1 MVSFINKD
9 LVDRIMKQEL
19 SKTDRFSNFLGLFT
33 LVVREQRRFTS
44 IWTQTLLAP
53 IVTSALFITVFSFV
67 FSDRNAELLSNY
79 DYSLFIAPG
88 ILMMVT
94 IQNSFA
100 NTSTSILVSKVNG
113 NVVDTLMPSLSSLE
127 LSLGFMIG
135 GTLRGLFV
143 ASGVLV
149 VIFPLLSLFPEN
161 LFILYFY
168 IIMGSITFSLLG
180 ILVGIFCKK
189 FDQMSAV
196 NNFIIAPLSFLSG
209 TFYSVSKL
217 PAPFDVISTF
227 NPVFWLMDGVRFGAL
242 GYAESNI
249 FFGCL
254 GILIFNLVLFSIV
267 WKWFSVGYFLKD

>member
-1 MVSFINKD
+1 MVFLINKEQ
-9 LVDRIMKQEL
+9 VKIIMTQEL
-19 SKTDRFSNFLGLFT
+19 KKTNRFSNFLGLFT
-33 LVVREQRRFTS
+33 LIVREQRRFTS

-67 FSDRNAELLSNY
+67 FSDRNAEILSNY
-79 DYSLFIAPG
+79 DYSLFLAPG

-127 LSLGFMIG
+127 LSIGFMIG
-135 GTLRGLFV
+135 GVLRGLFV
-143 ASGVLV
+143 ATGVLI
-149 VIFPLLSLFPEN
+149 VIFPFLNLFPVN

-242 GYAESNI
+242 GDAEANI

-254 GILIFNLVLFSIV
+254 SIMLFNLVLFLIV

>member
-1 MVSFINKD
+1 MVKTSKKING
-9 LVDRIMKQEL
+9 
-19 SKTDRFSNFLGLFT
+19 FSNFLGLFT
-33 LVVREQRRFTS
+33 LILREQRRFTS

-53 IVTSALFITVFSFV
+53 IVTSALFIGVFSFV
-67 FSDRNAELLSNY
+67 FSDRNAGSSSNS

-113 NVVDTLMPSLSSLE
+113 NIVDTLMPSLSSLE

-135 GTLRGLFV
+135 GVLRGLFV
-143 ASGVLV
+143 ATGVLI
-149 VIFPLLSLFPEN
+149 VIFPFLSLFPVN
-161 LFILYFY
+161 LLLVYFY
-168 IIMGSITFSLLG
+168 VMMGSITFSLLG

-189 FDQMSAV
+189 FDKMSAV
-196 NNFIIAPLSFLSG
+196 NNFIITPLSFLSG

-217 PAPFDVISTF
+217 PVPFDTISFF

-242 GYAESNI
+242 GDAESNI

-254 GILIFNLVLFSIV
+254 GILSVNLILFLTV
-267 WKWFSVGYFLKD
+267 W

>member
-1 MVSFINKD
+1 M
-9 LVDRIMKQEL
+9 MQEFK
-19 SKTDRFSNFLGLFT
+19 SKNRFSNLLGLLT
-33 LVVREQRRFTS
+33 LILREQRRFTS

-67 FSDRNAELLSNY
+67 FANRNAEALSNY
-79 DYSLFIAPG
+79 DYSLFLAPG

-113 NVVDTLMPSLSSLE
+113 NVVDTLMPSLSSIE

-135 GTLRGLFV
+135 GVLRGLFV
-143 ASGVLV
+143 ATGVLI
-149 VIFPLLSLFPEN
+149 VIFPFLGLLPVN
-161 LFILYFY
+161 LFMLYFY
-168 IIMGSITFSLLG
+168 ITMGSITFSLLG

-209 TFYSVSKL
+209 TFYSVSRL
-217 PAPFDVISTF
+217 PVPFDRISTY

-242 GYAESNI
+242 GYTESNI
-249 FFGCL
+249 IFGCL
-254 GILIFNLVLFSIV
+254 GILFVNLILFLVV

>member
-1 MVSFINKD
+1 MGQKSEKIYY
-9 LVDRIMKQEL
+9 
-19 SKTDRFSNFLGLFT
+19 FSNLLGLIT
-33 LVVREQRRFTS
+33 LILREQRRFTS

-53 IVTSALFITVFSFV
+53 IVTSALFIAVFSFV
-67 FSDRNAELLSNY
+67 FSERNAGSPANSE
-79 DYSLFIAPG
+79 YSLFLAPG

-100 NTSTSILVSKVNG
+100 NTSTSILVSKING
-113 NVVDTLMPSLSSLE
+113 NIVDTLMPSLSPLE

-143 ASGVLV
+143 ATGVLL
-149 VIFPLLSLFPEN
+149 VIFPFLELLPVNIL
-161 LFILYFY
+161 ILYFY
-168 IIMGSITFSLLG
+168 VAMGSVTFSLLG
-180 ILVGIFCKK
+180 ILVGIFCSK

-217 PAPFDVISTF
+217 PNPFDTISLF

-242 GYAESNI
+242 GNAESDI
-249 FFGCL
+249 FSGFI
-254 GILIFNLVLFSIV
+254 GILSFNLILFFTV
-267 WKWFSVGYFLKD
+267 WKWFSNGYFLKY

>member
-1 MVSFINKD
+1 M
-9 LVDRIMKQEL
+9 MTQEFK
-19 SKTDRFSNFLGLFT
+19 KTYQFSNFLGLFT
-33 LVVREQRRFTS
+33 LVLREQRRFAS

-67 FSDRNAELLSNY
+67 FLDRNSEALSNY
-79 DYSLFIAPG
+79 DYSFFLAPG

-127 LSLGFMIG
+127 LSLGFMVG
-135 GTLRGLFV
+135 GVLRGLFV
-143 ASGVLV
+143 ATGVLI
-149 VIFPLLSLFPEN
+149 VIFPFLNLFPSN
-161 LFILYFY
+161 LLILYFY
-168 IIMGSITFSLLG
+168 ITIGSMTFSLIG

-217 PAPFDVISTF
+217 PGPFDTISTF
-227 NPVFWLMDGVRFGAL
+227 NPVFWLMDGVRYGAL
-242 GYAESNI
+242 GDAESNI

-254 GILIFNLVLFSIV
+254 GILFVNLILFLIV

>member
-1 MVSFINKD
+1 MIQKSEKIY
-9 LVDRIMKQEL
+9 
-19 SKTDRFSNFLGLFT
+19 RFSNLLGLFT
-33 LVVREQRRFTS
+33 LILREQRRFTS

-53 IVTSALFITVFSFV
+53 IVTSALFIAVFSFV
-67 FSDRNAELLSNY
+67 FSERNSGSLSSS
-79 DYSLFIAPG
+79 DYSLFLAPG

-113 NVVDTLMPSLSSLE
+113 NIVDTLMPSLSPVE

-135 GTLRGLFV
+135 GSLRGLFV
-143 ASGVLV
+143 ATGVLI
-149 VIFPLLSLFPEN
+149 VIFPFLGLLPVNIFL
-161 LFILYFY
+161 LYFY
-168 IIMGSITFSLLG
+168 VMVGSVTFSLLG
-180 ILVGIFCKK
+180 ILVGIFCNK

-217 PAPFDVISTF
+217 PTPFDTISLF
-227 NPVFWLMDGVRFGAL
+227 NPVFWLMDGVRFAAL
-242 GYAESNI
+242 GDAESNI

-254 GILIFNLVLFSIV
+254 GILCFNLILFLTV
-267 WKWFSVGYFLKD
+267 WNWFSSGYFLKN

>member
-1 MVSFINKD
+1 MVFFINKD
-9 LVDRIMKQEL
+9 LVDINMTQEL
-19 SKTDRFSNFLGLFT
+19 RKTNRFSNFLGLFT

-143 ASGVLV
+143 ASGVLL

-209 TFYSVSKL
+209 TFYSVSNL

-227 NPVFWLMDGVRFGAL
+227 NPVFWLMDGARFGAL
-242 GYAESNI
+242 GDAESNI
-249 FFGCL
+249 IFGFL

>member
-1 MVSFINKD
+1 MVSLINKE
-9 LVDRIMKQEL
+9 LVNIVMTQEL
-19 SKTDRFSNFLGLFT
+19 KKINRFSNFLGLFT

-67 FSDRNAELLSNY
+67 FSDRSAVTISNY
-79 DYSLFIAPG
+79 DYSLFLAPG

-135 GTLRGLFV
+135 GVLRGLFV
-143 ASGVLV
+143 ATGVLI
-149 VIFPLLSLFPEN
+149 VIFPLLGLFPVN
-161 LFILYFY
+161 LFILFFY
-168 IIMGSITFSLLG
+168 IIMGSSTFSLLG

-217 PAPFDVISTF
+217 PAPFDAISIF

-242 GYAESNI
+242 GAADSNV

-254 GILIFNLVLFSIV
+254 GILLFNVVLFSIV
-267 WKWFSVGYFLKD
+267 WKWFSVGHYLKD

>member
-1 MVSFINKD
+1 MIQKFEN
-9 LVDRIMKQEL
+9 
-19 SKTDRFSNFLGLFT
+19 TNRFSNFLGLFT
-33 LVVREQRRFTS
+33 LILREQRRFTS

-67 FSDRNAELLSNY
+67 FSNRNAETLSNH
-79 DYSLFIAPG
+79 DYSLFLAPG

-135 GTLRGLFV
+135 GALRGLFV
-143 ASGVLV
+143 ATGVLI
-149 VIFPLLSLFPEN
+149 VIFPFLNLFPVY
-161 LFILYFY
+161 LFTLYFY
-168 IIMGSITFSLLG
+168 IAMGSITFSLLG

-217 PAPFDVISTF
+217 PAPFDAISTF
-227 NPVFWLMDGVRFGAL
+227 NPVFWLMDGVRFGVL
-242 GYAESNI
+242 GVAESNI
-249 FFGCL
+249 FYGCL
-254 GILIFNLVLFSIV
+254 GILLFNLILFSIV
-267 WKWFSVGYFLKD
+267 LKWFSVGYFLKD